1 LRGAG
6 HLARVLLLEALM
18 LRKMFFPILMG
29 LAGCAVLVSL
39 GIWQVQRMH
48 WKAGVLAEIEA
59 MIHEAPVPLMASPD
73 PAVDKFRPVVVD
85 GQFSGEVI
93 EVLFGIKGASPG
105 VLVIEAFEAADGRR
119 ILVDRGFIEEEARGL
134 PHEAG
139 ATRVVGNLHWPID
152 ATSSTPPPD
161 TKTGLWFARDVPAM
175 AAKLNTEPTLIVAR
189 EPTGDGIT
197 PVPVNTSTIPND
209 HWGYAIT
216 WFLLAA
222 VWAVMTA
229 ALLWRIRQRG
239 V

>member
-1 LRGAG
+1 
-6 HLARVLLLEALM
+6 
-18 LRKMFFPILMG
+18 
-29 LAGCAVLVSL
+29 
-39 GIWQVQRMH
+39 MH

-59 MIHEAPVPLMASPD
+59 MIHDAPVPLMAAPD
-73 PAVDKFRPVVVD
+73 PAADKFRPVVVEGAFTGD
-85 GQFSGEVI
+85 VI

-105 VLVIEAFEAADGRR
+105 VLVIETFVTADGRR
-119 ILVDRGFIEEEARGL
+119 IMVDRGFIEEEARALGRG
-134 PHEAG
+134 AG

-161 TKTGLWFARDVPAM
+161 EKTGLWFARDVPAM
-175 AAKLNTEPTLIVAR
+175 ALKLNAEPTLIVAR

-216 WFLLAA
+216 WFSLAA

-229 ALLWRIRQRG
+229 VLLWRIRRQA